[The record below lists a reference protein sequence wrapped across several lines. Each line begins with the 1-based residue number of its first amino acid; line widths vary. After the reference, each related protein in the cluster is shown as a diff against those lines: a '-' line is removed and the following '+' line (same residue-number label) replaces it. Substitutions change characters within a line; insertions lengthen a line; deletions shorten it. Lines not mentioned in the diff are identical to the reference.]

1 LALNPNSADADGVMG
16 EAKLFLGRGAETEAH
31 LEEDGRPSCRSPAVL
46 MTSSRSNPLSDTSK
60 GGFAVVE

>member
-1 LALNPNSADADGVMG
+1 MG

-46 MTSSRSNPLSDTSK
+46 LTSSRSNPLSDTSK